1 LFIFFVTPIGHD
13 ELVNDYTRDSGSL
26 ETDVFQINVMDKQL
40 AGLTFNGL
48 CLYLKEN
55 QMAPSFSR

>member
-1 LFIFFVTPIGHD
+1 MINWLMTIP
-13 ELVNDYTRDSGSL
+13 RDSRSL